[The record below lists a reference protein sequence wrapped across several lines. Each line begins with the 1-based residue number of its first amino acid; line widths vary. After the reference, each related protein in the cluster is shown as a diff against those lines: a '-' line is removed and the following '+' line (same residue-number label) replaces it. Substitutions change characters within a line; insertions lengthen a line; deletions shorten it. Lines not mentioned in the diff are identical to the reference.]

1 MACLFATAVAV
12 ALSGRGEGSVDISMS
27 GWSRRASRGDAPV
40 KLFLRCLSSSFVGQ
54 CDNGP
59 EVGSWS
65 DAQIAFLGRPLS
77 AAANDHEGALNNGR
91 FEVA

>member
-1 MACLFATAVAV
+1 MACFFATAVAV
-12 ALSGRGEGSVDISMS
+12 ALGGRGEGSADISIS
-27 GWSRRASRGDAPV
+27 GWIRRGRLGDAPV

-54 CDNGP
+54 FDNGP
-59 EVGSWS
+59 EVGPWS